1 MVANIMYAVLFSTLY
16 TSQSRIEGN
25 KKLHFSNVVVVVV
38 AAVLF
43 SSFL

>member
-1 MVANIMYAVLFSTLY
+1 MHAVLFSTLY

-25 KKLHFSNVVVVVV
+25 NELHFSNVVVVVV